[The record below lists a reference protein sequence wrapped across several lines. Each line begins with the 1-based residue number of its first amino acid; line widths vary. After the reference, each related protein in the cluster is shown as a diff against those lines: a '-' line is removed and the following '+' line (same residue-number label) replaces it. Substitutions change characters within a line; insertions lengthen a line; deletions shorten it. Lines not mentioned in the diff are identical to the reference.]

1 MKSNRRYGYKDVWEV
16 RDVIA
21 NYSAA
26 DIPLEAQWIDID
38 ISTMMD
44 CTLGVI
50 KERVSEPFTEDSSS
64 GLHVSF
70 PQWTSGWTLR
80 LTPFGSHSRRC
91 RRDFQRGLGLKA
103 MRFLRFFVRR

>member
-38 ISTMMD
+38 ISTTVD

-50 KERVSEPFTEDSSS
+50 KERMS
-64 GLHVSF
+64 VSF
-70 PQWTSGWTLR
+70 TGGYLIGSAHPIFAVDQWM
-80 LTPFGSHSRRC
+80 
-91 RRDFQRGLGLKA
+91 DFTFDPVRFPLKE
-103 MRFLRFFVRR
+103 MQVRFL